1 MGNMEDSIDPMSQKV
16 CWRKQNRQGPVT
28 ILIDKYLNEN
38 AWRVLCCFYWEAKGW
53 HMLSLEPEIAHS
65 LIEILDVASDAKST
79 NCFIAGEMRW

>member
-38 AWRVLCCFYWEAKGW
+38 AKKGW

-79 NCFIAGEMRW
+79 NCFIAGQMRW